1 MRKGGGQKTGGGGAA
16 VTGKHKKVNE
26 QRGEKTVKKRCG
38 S

>member
-1 MRKGGGQKTGGGGAA
+1 MKERGGQETGVGGAA

-26 QRGEKTVKKRCG
+26 QRGEKTVRKRCG